1 MLALRM
7 VKAPLIVTAK
17 EAGEINKQ
25 ILESY
30 LK

>member
-1 MLALRM
+1 MLALDM
-7 VKAPLIVTAK
+7 GKAPLMFIAK